1 MFKKKLSK
9 IALLAASAAF
19 ILVGLPACSGD
30 DDDGDGDE
38 FKADTVLV
46 TAAELGASATSAES
60 SDASV
65 VTAEVSDGGVK
76 LTSKKE
82 GSATVTAKADG
93 YSDAKISVTVG
104 KTGKITKTVTKFVQ
118 KTPNSPFEGITV
130 TVVCKDESVKLT
142 EEQLEK
148 VQYLLNSGDE
158 TFTAAIEGY
167 YKDADFNDAYETGDD
182 GLPVLGDDDTALYVK
197 VNATKEDFLAAIEDV
212 EVPETPDTFFESFL
226 ASDLVKNNADTEIT
240 AKDADDGTWSIVP
253 ASGKKL
259 KAKPASITTYDNTT
273 YSARLSAESSDV
285 GSIKLKI
292 GAGQTKIL
300 RVDAGNEKGDIT
312 ETGDGT
318 IVVGGTT
325 WAVQLAASTK
335 YFEVT
340 GGDDGYVTIDLKKN
354 KSNIYAITVVDAL
367 VDTSKIDRTAEKV
380 TYNAPVITL
389 AEEAKANEELT
400 AEVAKPTK
408 TTTTYT
414 AKADGVAAPTT
425 ADNPE
430 ELTDITLTYAWS
442 KGGEAISDATG
453 LTYTPTAG
461 GVYTFTASYTAE
473 NRTYS
478 ASKNVTVMS
487 STTYTVTFEAGEGS
501 FASGEKTTTFT
512 VHEELTLKEED
523 PDFKEPK
530 PTAPGD
536 KVFTGWKSS
545 VEGITIDDPITQDV
559 TFTAQYGDKP
569 ATVVLGYCN
578 EWGTFDTTTKTPADV
593 KDSEGNTII
602 SFAGTFSGAK
612 AITAVTGQDI
622 DGKSVSYTA
631 TCNLGGNTSSRTIKI
646 SVPTGKTADIYVAFV
661 AASNDAN
668 GRSCAIG
675 SAAGK
680 YDPSKSTTCDI
691 AAAATSTNVDDLKVV
706 QAKAVAGGKDYY
718 ITSDTAIAFGAIQVR
733 LN

>member
-46 TAAELGASATSAES
+46 TAAELDASATSAES

-82 GSATVTAKADG
+82 GSATVTAQAKD
-93 YSDAKISVTVG
+93 YTDATISVTVS

-118 KTPNSPFEGITV
+118 KAPNSPFEGITV

-212 EVPETPDTFFESFL
+212 EIPETSDTFFESFL
-226 ASDLVKNNADTEIT
+226 ASDLVKNNAETVIT
-240 AKDADDGTWSIVP
+240 ATEADDETWSIVL
-253 ASGKKL
+253 ASANNKL
-259 KAKPASITTYDNTT
+259 KAKPASITTYDNKT

-300 RVDAGNEKGDIT
+300 RVDAGNSKGDIT
-312 ETGDGT
+312 ETEDGT

-354 KSNIYAITVVDAL
+354 KSNIYAITVVDED

-400 AEVAKPTK
+400 ATVAKPTK

-414 AKADGVAAPTT
+414 AKADGVAAATT
-425 ADNPE
+425 ADEPE
-430 ELTDITLTYAWS
+430 ELTDITFKYSWS
-442 KGGEAISDATG
+442 KGGEAISEATG

-473 NRTYS
+473 DEKTYS
-478 ASKNVTVMS
+478 ASKSVTVKS
-487 STTYTVTFEAGEGS
+487 DKKFTVTFEAGDGS
-501 FASGEKTTTFT
+501 FADGATTT
-512 VHEELTLKEED
+512 VQVPEGLTLED
-523 PDFKEPK
+523 GGFEPPT
-530 PTAPGD
+530 PTAPEG
-536 KVFTGWKSS
+536 KVFTGWKSEP
-545 VEGITIDDPITQDV
+545 EGITIDDPITQAV
-559 TFTAQYGDKP
+559 TFTAQYGEKP
-569 ATVVLGYCN
+569 AGTPINFDCTDENTAIGKFLSTLGKGDAMDAATYDEVTLTGSGLKRANSSDYSVELGKAGANTATFVVANGAKITFSVSSTGGTNNSDYKITGAGIDKTGVVTGTSFETISVTATSAGTVV
-578 EWGTFDTTTKTPADV
+578 
-593 KDSEGNTII
+593 I
-602 SFAGTFSGAK
+602 SSDGGSNSGRGMRLQK
-612 AITAVTGQDI
+612 ITVT
-622 DGKSVSYTA
+622 Y
-631 TCNLGGNTSSRTIKI
+631 
-646 SVPTGKTADIYVAFV
+646 
-661 AASNDAN
+661 
-668 GRSCAIG
+668 
-675 SAAGK
+675 
-680 YDPSKSTTCDI
+680 
-691 AAAATSTNVDDLKVV
+691 
-706 QAKAVAGGKDYY
+706 
-718 ITSDTAIAFGAIQVR
+718 
-733 LN
+733 